1 MSRAP
6 ASAPLDGPAAAPE
19 SDSSGGA
26 PLLSPWST
34 HAPRVPAALRAF
46 LLEPGSLTDRL
57 MATGAQFA
65 VRPLKLGADEA
76 DPHEAAALGV
86 ASDEVIL
93 ARHVALSLNDTV
105 VVVARSVCRPACPT
119 WAAVLDRGGR
129 SLGLSLFAPDAPVS
143 RGSLTFARL
152 ANAHPLGQLAKT
164 FEPSE
169 SLYPARACRFSRN
182 GDPLLV
188 TEAFLLS
195 LERFAP

>member
-1 MSRAP
+1 MSFAP

-19 SDSSGGA
+19 PDSSGGA
-26 PLLSPWST
+26 PLISPWSA

-57 MATGAQFA
+57 MATGARFA
-65 VRPLKLGADEA
+65 VRPLKLGVDRA

-86 ASDEVIL
+86 ASNAVIL

-143 RGSLTFARL
+143 RGSLTFAHL
-152 ANAHPLGQLAKT
+152 ADAHPLAQLAKG
-164 FEPSE
+164 FEPSNTP
-169 SLYPARACRFSRN
+169 YPARACRFSQD
-182 GDPLLV
+182 GAPLLV

-195 LERFAP
+195 LERFPP